1 MTESVLAEFLDQYQ
15 RDGLS
20 ETDGNSLCRIVPH
33 ELSANLQW
41 RRDVLQAGYDDPE
54 LAAEIAILCS
64 RDCLFFINTFCWIL
78 EARSA
83 AEWQTENP
91 LGSANE
97 IPFITR
103 SYQADVIQ
111 RSVKVLGR
119 RDIGVPKS
127 RETGVTWI
135 YVAIAVWDWLFHAGT
150 HIGLASKD
158 EASVDDANDPDSLFS
173 KIDFLIKRLP
183 RWLLKKENFNRN
195 LTTHTLSHLQNGST
209 ISGYAATGNIG
220 RGGRK
225 KWFLFDEFHFF
236 PTGPDSESLES
247 SQHVT
252 RCRIFVS
259 TANRRRGES
268 GAFYDVINSG
278 ARNLELIEID
288 WKDDE
293 QKARGLYESTRVGE
307 SDFFQLKIID
317 EKFWREFLIEDGIY
331 RHPTIEGENYPFIL
345 DGKKRSLYYDF
356 ECNRPGATAHS
367 IAAELDRNPTG
378 AAAQVFDSSI
388 LKSAIARA
396 LPPMSFAEVYRDPN
410 DPKEWKLDFQSE
422 GAMTLWCPMD
432 DGKPPA
438 GDYVFGFD
446 IALGT
451 GGSMSSYSA
460 IAGFDK
466 RSGQQ
471 VMEWRSNRMD
481 PIEFAELGVFLCSLF
496 HDAYLIPEAN
506 GAGTMFIKRVTELGY
521 GNLFHRRKRETA
533 GSERTG
539 NPGYTNQ
546 DGGDLIFKTLQ
557 TAIKARSAHVH
568 SMVGLREMGRYFYK
582 NGKVVHSGE
591 QSETDESARGKAHG
605 DMAIAI
611 ALAWYGVEDWPVHEE
626 EKPNDEVPEHSFLGR
641 RLRYRRSLEESH
653 QKSYWSPYSSQR
665 DPEWR

>member
-1 MTESVLAEFLDQYQ
+1 MSESALTEFLTRY
-15 RDGLS
+15 RKDGLQ
-20 ETDGNSLCRIVPH
+20 ETDSDVLSRIVPR
-33 ELSANLQW
+33 ELSTNLKW
-41 RRDVLQAGYDDPE
+41 RRDVLQAGYDDPAMAE
-54 LAAEIAILCS
+54 EIAILCA

-83 AEWQTENP
+83 AEWQIENP
-91 LGSANE
+91 LGSAND

-103 SYQADVIQ
+103 EYQADVIR
-111 RSVKVLGR
+111 RSVKVLGK

-135 YVAIAVWDWLFHAGT
+135 YIAIAVWDWLFHPGT

-183 RWLLKKENFNRN
+183 NWLLHPKQFNRN
-195 LTTHTLSHLQNGST
+195 LTTHTLSNLQNGST

-236 PTGPDSESLES
+236 PSGPDSESLES

-293 QKARGLYESTRVGE
+293 QKARGLYESTRLGE
-307 SDFFQLKIID
+307 SDYFELKILD
-317 EKFWREFLIEDGIY
+317 EKFWSEFKVDEKTY
-331 RHPTIEGENYPFIL
+331 RSPTVDGENYAFIL

-388 LKSAIARA
+388 LKSAMARVS
-396 LPPMSFAEVYRDPN
+396 PPMSFAEVYRDPDN
-410 DPKEWKLDFQSE
+410 KSEWKMDIQSE
-422 GAMTLWCPMD
+422 GAMTLWCPMEE
-432 DGKPPA
+432 GKPPLSE
-438 GDYVFGFD
+438 YSFGFD

-451 GGSMSSYSA
+451 GGSLSSYSA

-466 RSGQQ
+466 RTGEQ

-481 PIEFAELGVFLCSLF
+481 PLEFAELGVYLCRLF
-496 HDAYLIPEAN
+496 HNAYLIPEAN
-506 GAGTMFIKRVTELGY
+506 GAGAMFIKRVTELGY
-521 GNLFHRRKRETA
+521 GNLFHRRKKELS
-533 GSERTG
+533 GSDRTMI
-539 NPGYTNQ
+539 PGYTNQ
-546 DGGDLIFKTLQ
+546 DGGDMIFKSLQ
-557 TAIKARSAHVH
+557 KAIKAREAHVH
-568 SMVGLREMGRYFYK
+568 STIGLREMGRYFYK

-611 ALAWYGVEDWPVHEE
+611 ALGWYGVEDWPVR
-626 EKPNDEVPEHSFLGR
+626 PEQQPEAEIPDDSFLGR
-641 RLRYRRSLEESH
+641 RLRR
-653 QKSYWSPYSSQR
+653 QKAMNDSRNRSYWSPYETQAGNR
-665 DPEWR
+665 WQ